1 MGKSMYGFLLFP
13 YIKINGKHFANVKC
27 CIKGKNMK
35 GIGHINNDT
44 NDKFYLS
51 ENHSQP
57 PNSNLE
63 VLSQGSI
70 NSSIIDRVY
79 SQRNIPQKCP
89 KMKLRKIEEK

>member
-1 MGKSMYGFLLFP
+1 
-13 YIKINGKHFANVKC
+13 
-27 CIKGKNMK
+27 MK

-44 NDKFYLS
+44 NDQFYLS

-70 NSSIIDRVY
+70 NSSIIDRLY
-79 SQRNIPQKCP
+79 SQRNIPQTCP
-89 KMKLRKIEEK
+89 KMKLRKTEAK